1 MASTDSLERRLTE
14 ALVPDCALSAEQIQQ
29 LATYLSLLKRWNKV
43 HNLTAVRD
51 TETMIQRHLVESL
64 AMRGWLEGDRC
75 CDAGSGAGLPGLPL
89 AIAQPQRH
97 FVLVE
102 RAGKKAAFLEH
113 VAQQLQ
119 LTNLEVVHSDLQ
131 DYQPTEGFATVV
143 ARALAPLP
151 RLVPLVAHLLS
162 QTGRLIA
169 LKGPAVEEELAALPP
184 GFELTAMET
193 LPLGGRDSRVVVIAP
208 QQEQEA

>member
-1 MASTDSLERRLTE
+1 
-14 ALVPDCALSAEQIQQ
+14 
-29 LATYLSLLKRWNKV
+29 
-43 HNLTAVRD
+43 
-51 TETMIQRHLVESL
+51 
-64 AMRGWLEGDRC
+64 
-75 CDAGSGAGLPGLPL
+75 LPGLPL
-89 AIAQPQRH
+89 AVAEPQRH

-119 LTNLEVVHSDLQ
+119 LANLEVVHSDLK

-162 QTGRLIA
+162 QEGRLVA
-169 LKGPAVEEELAALPP
+169 LKGPAVEEELKELPL
-184 GFELTAMET
+184 GFEVAAMET
-193 LPLGGRDSRVVVIAP
+193 LPLGGRDSRVVVITP
-208 QQEQEA
+208 QQQQEQEA